1 MKNAGRKKHMDNLSL
16 KFKRVLSFISQGS
29 TLLTVLIITLLSIL
43 MLVEASRAATFD
55 VSTKEEFQS
64 ALTTAQDNGED
75 DIINV
80 AAGSITV
87 NGFFQQLE
95 FSSSE
100 AFSLTIKGAGAR
112 STILEG
118 VGYALFLRIVTSHDV
133 TISDMTFKNGSFV
146 AGFGPAV
153 YVEGQNV
160 TIERCIF
167 TENGPDKTIWITI
180 NNGYGYIR
188 NNIFSGNKGPGIF
201 VQCLTG
207 LSYPRFSNNTF
218 DGNLGGGIELD
229 GIGDVLIQS
238 NVVWGADSAQGQIL
252 LNTENI
258 VALFG
263 NIYRDVNGEPAVE
276 DYNDTSDPMFVANGH
291 WDDNGT
297 PGDTSDDLWVDG
309 DYHLQAGS
317 PCIDSGY
324 YSSATPATDFEGNEP
339 FDDPDTQNTSNAPFF
354 FGDRG
359 AYEYIPTPKVKL
371 LPGTLLL
378 LLSN

>member
-1 MKNAGRKKHMDNLSL
+1 MDNLSI
-16 KFKRVLSFISQGS
+16 KFRGMLSFYSQGS
-29 TLLTVLIITLLSIL
+29 TLLMVLIITLLSTLIP
-43 MLVEASRAATFD
+43 VEASRAATFD

-80 AAGSITV
+80 AAGTIY
-87 NGFFQQLE
+87 LE
-95 FSSSE
+95 FLQLLQYDSTE

-118 VGYALFLRIVTSHDV
+118 VGLASLLRIVTSHDV
-133 TISDMTFKNGSFV
+133 TISDMTFRNGSWV
-146 AGFGPAV
+146 SSVGAL
-153 YVEGQNV
+153 YVEGLNV

-167 TENGPDKTIWITI
+167 TENGLNRTIWVAI
-180 NNGYGYIR
+180 NNGFGYIR

-201 VQCLTG
+201 VQSLTS
-207 LSYPRFSNNTF
+207 LSNPRFSNNTF

-229 GIGDVLIQS
+229 GASVVIIQS
-238 NVVWGADSAQGQIL
+238 NIIWGADSTQGQIL
-252 LNTENI
+252 LNTENV

-263 NIYRDVNGEPAVE
+263 NIYRDVSGEPAYE
-276 DYNDTSDPMFVANGH
+276 DYNIVSDPFFVANGH

-324 YSSATPATDFEGNEP
+324 YSSLTPATDFEGNAR
-339 FDDPDTQNTSNAPFF
+339 FDDPDTENTSNNPSF

-359 AYEYIPTPKVKL
+359 AYEYISATKAKL
-371 LPGTLLL
+371 LPGTLFL